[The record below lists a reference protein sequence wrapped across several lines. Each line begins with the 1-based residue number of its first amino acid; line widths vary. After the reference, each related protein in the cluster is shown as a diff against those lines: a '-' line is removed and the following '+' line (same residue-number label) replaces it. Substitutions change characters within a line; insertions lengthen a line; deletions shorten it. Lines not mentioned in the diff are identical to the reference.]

1 MFQCDGHR
9 HKRTSRLGVLG
20 VGKMKFLHSEND
32 AVVDMLEKS
41 PLWSGLSNQD
51 FKAIVRMAKQQK
63 FNSGDTIVRKGEEAV
78 GFYLVLDGAV
88 EIRSD
93 GNTLSRLGPGQ
104 FFGEMSVVDAQPRSA
119 DVVAVEPSR
128 VLLLSAWSFKSLVS
142 DRPRIAVKML
152 QEFVRR
158 LRNTDHA
165 LSE

>member
-1 MFQCDGHR
+1 MELLR
-9 HKRTSRLGVLG
+9 
-20 VGKMKFLHSEND
+20 SENI
-32 AVVDMLEKS
+32 VDMLEKS
-41 PLWSGLSNQD
+41 PLWSGLGKQD
-51 FKAIVRMAKQQK
+51 FKAIVKMAKQHK
-63 FNSGDTIVRKGEEAV
+63 FESGEIIVKKGEEGT

-93 GNTLSRLGPGQ
+93 GNTISRLGPGH

-128 VLLLSAWSFKSLVS
+128 VLVLSSWSFKSLVS
-142 DRPRIAVKML
+142 ERPRIAVKML

-158 LRNTDHA
+158 LRNTDRA

>member
-1 MFQCDGHR
+1 M
-9 HKRTSRLGVLG
+9 RLLR
-20 VGKMKFLHSEND
+20 SEND
-32 AVVDMLEKS
+32 AVVEMLAKS
-41 PLWSGLSNQD
+41 PLWTGLGNQD
-51 FKAIVRMAKQQK
+51 FKAIVKMAKQHK
-63 FNSGDTIVRKGEEAV
+63 FESGDTIVRKGEEGA

-93 GNTLSRLGPGQ
+93 GNVLSKLGPGQ

-128 VLLLSAWSFKSLVS
+128 VLFLSAWSFKSLVS
-142 DRPRIAVKML
+142 ERPRIAVKML

-158 LRNTDHA
+158 LRNTDRA

>member
-1 MFQCDGHR
+1 
-9 HKRTSRLGVLG
+9 
-20 VGKMKFLHSEND
+20 MKLLRSEND
-32 AVVDMLEKS
+32 AVIGMLERS
-41 PLWSGLSNQD
+41 PLWSGIGKQD
-51 FKAIVRMAKQQK
+51 FKAIVRAAKQQK
-63 FNSGDTIVRKGEEAV
+63 FESGETIVRKGEEGA

-88 EIRSD
+88 EIRSN

-128 VLLLSAWSFKSLVS
+128 VLVLSAWSFKSLVS
-142 DRPRIAVKML
+142 ERPRIAVKML

-158 LRNTDHA
+158 LRNTDRA

>member
-1 MFQCDGHR
+1 
-9 HKRTSRLGVLG
+9 
-20 VGKMKFLHSEND
+20 MKLLRSEND
-32 AVVDMLEKS
+32 AVIDMLERS
-41 PLWSGLSNQD
+41 PLWSGIGKQD
-51 FKAIVRMAKQQK
+51 FKAIVKVAKQHE
-63 FNSGDTIVRKGEEAV
+63 FESGDTIVKKGEEGA

-88 EIRSD
+88 EIRSN

-128 VLLLSAWSFKSLVS
+128 VLVLSAWSFKSLVS
-142 DRPRIAVKML
+142 ERPRIAVKML

-158 LRNTDHA
+158 LRNTDRA

>member
-1 MFQCDGHR
+1 
-9 HKRTSRLGVLG
+9 
-20 VGKMKFLHSEND
+20 MKLLRSEND
-32 AVVDMLEKS
+32 AVVDMLERS
-41 PLWSGLSNQD
+41 PLWSGLGRQD
-51 FKAIVRMAKQQK
+51 FKAIVRMAKEQK
-63 FNSGDTIVRKGEEAV
+63 FESGEAIVRKGEEGL

-128 VLLLSAWSFKSLVS
+128 VLVLSAWSFKSLVS
-142 DRPRIAVKML
+142 ERPRIAVKIM

-158 LRNTDHA
+158 LRNTDRA

>member
-1 MFQCDGHR
+1 
-9 HKRTSRLGVLG
+9 
-20 VGKMKFLHSEND
+20 MKLLHSEND

-41 PLWSGLSNQD
+41 PLWSGLGKQD

-63 FNSGDTIVRKGEEAV
+63 FNSGDTIVKKGEEAV

-158 LRNTDHA
+158 LRNTDRA

>member
-1 MFQCDGHR
+1 
-9 HKRTSRLGVLG
+9 
-20 VGKMKFLHSEND
+20 MKLLRSEND

-41 PLWSGLSNQD
+41 PLWSGIGKQD
-51 FKAIVRMAKQQK
+51 FKEIVKLAKQSK
-63 FNSGDTIVRKGEEAV
+63 FASGDFIVRKGEEGA

-128 VLLLSAWSFKSLVS
+128 VLVLSAWSFKSLVS
-142 DRPRIAVKML
+142 ERPRIAVKML

-158 LRNTDHA
+158 LRNTDRA

>member
-1 MFQCDGHR
+1 
-9 HKRTSRLGVLG
+9 
-20 VGKMKFLHSEND
+20 MKLLHSEND

-41 PLWSGLSNQD
+41 PLWSGLGKQD

-63 FNSGDTIVRKGEEAV
+63 FNSGDTIVKKGEEAV

-119 DVVAVEPSR
+119 DVVAIEPSR

-158 LRNTDHA
+158 LRNTDRA

>member
-1 MFQCDGHR
+1 M
-9 HKRTSRLGVLG
+9 SRFEASG
-20 VGKMKFLHSEND
+20 VGKMKLLRSEND
-32 AVVDMLEKS
+32 AVISMLEKS
-41 PLWSGLSNQD
+41 SLWSGIGRQD
-51 FKAIVRMAKQQK
+51 FKAIVRVAKQQE
-63 FNSGDTIVRKGEEAV
+63 FESGDTIVRKGEEGA
-78 GFYLVLDGAV
+78 GFYLILDGAV
-88 EIRSD
+88 EIRSN

-142 DRPRIAVKML
+142 ERPMIAVKML

-158 LRNTDHA
+158 LRNTDRA

>member
-1 MFQCDGHR
+1 
-9 HKRTSRLGVLG
+9 
-20 VGKMKFLHSEND
+20 MKLQRSESD

-41 PLWSGLSNQD
+41 SLWSGLDKQD
-51 FKAIVRMAKQQK
+51 FKAIVKTSKQQK
-63 FNSGDTIVRKGEEAV
+63 FLNGDTIVKKGEEGA

-93 GNTLSRLGPGQ
+93 GNTLSKLGPGQ
-104 FFGEMSVVDAQPRSA
+104 FFGEMSVVDTQPRSA

-128 VLLLSAWSFKSLVS
+128 VLFLSAWSFKSLVS
-142 DRPRIAVKML
+142 ERPRIAVKML

-158 LRNTDHA
+158 LRNTDRA

>member
-1 MFQCDGHR
+1 L
-9 HKRTSRLGVLG
+9 KLV
-20 VGKMKFLHSEND
+20 HSEND

-41 PLWSGLSNQD
+41 PLWSGLSRQD
-51 FKAIVRMAKQQK
+51 FKAIVKIAEQHK
-63 FNSGDTIVRKGEEAV
+63 FQGGDIIVRKGEEGA

-104 FFGEMSVVDAQPRSA
+104 FFGEMSVVDTQPRSA

-128 VLLLSAWSFKSLVS
+128 VLVLSAWAFKSLVS

-158 LRNTDHA
+158 LRNTDRA